1 MKNNNAEKWYLSESQ
16 YLDGLENLECMDMI
30 VMDRTTGVHY
40 LLCKRSADVGIPPT
54 WCVAFLLPAGRD
66 TLGTVYGELRRS
78 GLSKH
83 VNNIAAFYAPMP
95 WSDDEVKA
103 IADAAVRAKTSLSVD
118 DYTDKNLAT
127 VGGKA

>member
-1 MKNNNAEKWYLSESQ
+1 MQNDNANKWYLAESQ
-16 YLDGLENLECMDMI
+16 YLEGLENLECMDMI
-30 VMDRTTGVHY
+30 VMDRTTGEHY
-40 LLCKRSADVGIPPT
+40 LLCKRSAGVATPPI
-54 WCVAFLLPAGRD
+54 WCIAFRLSAGGD
-66 TLGTVYGELRRS
+66 TLGAVYGKLRRS

-83 VNNIAAFYAPMP
+83 VHNIAAFYEPMP
-95 WSDDEVKA
+95 WSNDEVKA